1 MTVRASMT
9 FRLLAA
15 LSLASAVS
23 AFSQATPAPSIPP
36 ANTPAAAND
45 LPDAPAPTEH
55 VGPPVV
61 PNGPT
66 VVIDTTMGRMT
77 CQFYAKE
84 APVAVANFIGLAQGT
99 KEWIDGDTQQK
110 KRTRFFDG
118 LTFHRV
124 IPDFMIQGG
133 DPAGTGAGDP
143 GYFFQDE
150 IDPGLTFDVPGRLA
164 MANAGAGPTGGG
176 TNGSQFFITELPVP
190 HLNGKHTIFGQCDAA
205 SIAVEKAIARV
216 DHDDN
221 DKPRTPV
228 VMTKVTIVPEGQP
241 LPPVPA
247 QPTTTAPARPAMP
260 PPLPH

>member
-9 FRLLAA
+9 LRLLAA

-23 AFSQATPAPSIPP
+23 AFCQATPVP
-36 ANTPAAAND
+36 TPAVPATND
-45 LPDAPAPTEH
+45 LPDAPSPTQH
-55 VGPPVV
+55 IGPPIV

-66 VVIDTTMGRMT
+66 VVFDTTMGRLT

-99 KEWIDGDTQQK
+99 REWLDDATQQK
-110 KRTRFFDG
+110 KRTKFFDG
-118 LTFHRV
+118 LIFHRV

-150 IDPGLTFDVPGRLA
+150 IDPGLNFDVPGRLA

-176 TNGSQFFITELPVP
+176 TNGSQFFITEVPVP
-190 HLNGKHTIFGQCDAA
+190 HLNGKHTIFGQCDDA
-205 SIAVEKAIARV
+205 SVAVEKAIARV

-241 LPPVPA
+241 LPALPA
-247 QPTTTAPARPAMP
+247 QPAPAPARPAMP